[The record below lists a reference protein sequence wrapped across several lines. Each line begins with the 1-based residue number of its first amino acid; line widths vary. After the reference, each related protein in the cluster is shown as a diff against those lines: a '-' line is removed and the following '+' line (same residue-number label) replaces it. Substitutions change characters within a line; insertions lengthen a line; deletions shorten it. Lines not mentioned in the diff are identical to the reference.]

1 MKTFFSI
8 ISFVLTISFYSLALA
23 APSLTISP
31 SSDSVFVL
39 QGTDFQGVG
48 GLDIT
53 ISYNTTTLANPRV
66 AQGSLLSGTSFIP
79 NTGLTGAVRMVAITT
94 KGINGSGPIATI
106 TFDLKGSS
114 PGNIIS
120 MTGSL
125 IDGNSKPIVA
135 RFQVNNPTAT
145 DSSTAKGSDSTTN
158 DVTVAPPAAKTS
170 EETVASQPVKAHQVE
185 PAAPAREARAEKTAP
200 EVEKKYTVINGI
212 IDRFRDFQGE
222 KTPQALIALAK
233 TDKGQAFSQAPPIS
247 LSDGETKVKVTLK
260 VDGLDKSAPNIAL
273 EGASLVNMEKQGE
286 NSWLIVALP
295 NKGVY
300 QANLTVMDGQAIT
313 TYPLTVAPPVAVKIT
328 KSDAALSEKD
338 FALFLKERGTEK
350 NPRFDLDGDGNRT
363 YIDEYIY
370 TLNYIV
376 GLKGK

>member
-1 MKTFFSI
+1 
-8 ISFVLTISFYSLALA
+8 
-23 APSLTISP
+23 
-31 SSDSVFVL
+31 L

-48 GLDIT
+48 GVKVTIT
-53 ISYNTTTLANPRV
+53 YDTSTLANPRV
-66 AQGSLLSGTSFIP
+66 SQGSLLSGATFIP
-79 NTGLTGAVRMVAITT
+79 NTGALGSVILGAISVQ
-94 KGINGSGPIATI
+94 GINGSGPVATI
-106 TFDLKGSS
+106 SFDLKGSS
-114 PGNIIS
+114 PGNVLS
-120 MTGSL
+120 LTGSV
-125 IDGNSKPIVA
+125 IDSNGKNLNP
-135 RFQVNNPTAT
+135 RFVTPQPRIASAK
-145 DSSTAKGSDSTTN
+145 DSEKKDTKESASSSSGSTAIDST
-158 DVTVAPPAAKTS
+158 VTPPAAMTS
-170 EETVASQPVKAHQVE
+170 EETAVSQAAKKHQLE
-185 PAAPAREARAEKTAP
+185 TAAPAKEARVESAAPAP
-200 EVEKKYTVINGI
+200 EKRYTVINGT

-313 TYPLTVAPPVAVKIT
+313 TYPLTVAPPVAVRIT